1 NHNLDGWDVEVVH
14 MGSTALEIA
23 GKNEIELYV
32 YPAANAW
39 DAVFRVLTRSYGEP
53 GRKEPDFIR
62 FNAMRE
68 GFEAEIM
75 QVRGD
80 VGMMNQAV
88 YRYLAENPDLC
99 EAYVAVKRQYC
110 FSKREYHRH
119 KDHFFEALVRQ
130 IPEDYFAT

>member
-1 NHNLDGWDVEVVH
+1 SDDYSRYSTRPVSHEDWNPATKSIARKIAAEFNHNLDGWDVEVVH

-68 GFEAEIM
+68 GFEAE
-75 QVRGD
+75 
-80 VGMMNQAV
+80 
-88 YRYLAENPDLC
+88 
-99 EAYVAVKRQYC
+99 
-110 FSKREYHRH
+110 
-119 KDHFFEALVRQ
+119 
-130 IPEDYFAT
+130 